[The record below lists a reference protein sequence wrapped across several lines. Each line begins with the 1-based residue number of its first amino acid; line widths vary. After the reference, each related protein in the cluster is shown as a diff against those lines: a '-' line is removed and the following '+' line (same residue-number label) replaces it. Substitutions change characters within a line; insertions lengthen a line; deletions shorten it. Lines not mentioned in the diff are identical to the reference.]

1 MTTQS
6 VTVAC
11 PGRPPP
17 TAQLAV
23 PGSGA
28 LGAGFRGRK
37 RPGFIRACGLEGTR
51 PGPEEQLARR
61 GYGRGV
67 GAREGTGSQGSGHRA
82 GWGRA
87 RGSQCASFPTG
98 PASPLP
104 ACPTRSSSEGQ
115 CPQALSGSQAQAQSP
130 AGPLPGLALCR
141 GFLGPSV
148 PRTQPAVW
156 PALRPSPPPAP
167 SGHTR

>member
-130 AGPLPGLALCR
+130 RGPPAWPG
-141 GFLGPSV
+141 SV
-148 PRTQPAVW
+148 SGLSRAISTTYTTGCVASTQTQPAPCPLW
-156 PALRPSPPPAP
+156 P
-167 SGHTR
+167 H